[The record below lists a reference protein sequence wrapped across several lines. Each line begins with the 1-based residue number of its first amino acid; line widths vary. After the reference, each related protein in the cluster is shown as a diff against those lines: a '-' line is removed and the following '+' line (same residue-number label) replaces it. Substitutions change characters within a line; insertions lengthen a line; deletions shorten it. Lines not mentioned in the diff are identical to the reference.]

1 MIEDFLKGRTAIITG
16 ASRGIGYAIAE
27 NLAQRGVHLS
37 LISTRLESVES
48 VAAEFQEKYGVKV
61 LPVETDVKDYDAVV
75 RTVQQTQEEFG
86 DIDFLVNNAGITR
99 DKLLIQM
106 KVSDWDEV
114 IDTNLKGSFHFAKGV
129 CKAMMK
135 QRGGVILNIT
145 SVVGLMG
152 NPGQANYSSAKAGVI
167 GFTKTLARELAP
179 RNIRVNAIA
188 PGYIRSDMTEKL
200 PDRLKEEL
208 RSRIPLGEF
217 GSVEDVANCVTFLL
231 SPLAKYITGSV
242 IQVDGGLNM

>member
-1 MIEDFLKGRTAIITG
+1 MEDFFKGRTAIVTG
-16 ASRGIGYAIAE
+16 ASRGIGYSIAQS
-27 NLAQRGVHLS
+27 LARIGVNLS
-37 LISTRLESVES
+37 LISTRLESVEC
-48 VAAEFQEKYGVKV
+48 VAVEFREKYGVKV
-61 LPVETDVKDYDAVV
+61 LPVETDVKNYEAVV
-75 RTVQQTQEEFG
+75 ETVKRTQEELG
-86 DIDFLVNNAGITR
+86 EIDFLVNNAGITR

-106 KVSDWDEV
+106 KVSDWDDV

-129 CKAMMK
+129 CRAMMK
-135 QRGGVILNIT
+135 NREGVILNIT

-152 NPGQANYSSAKAGVI
+152 NPGQANYSAAKAGII

-188 PGYIRSDMTEKL
+188 PGYICSDMTEKL

-208 RSRIPLGEF
+208 KSRIPLGEF

-231 SPLAKYITGSV
+231 SPMARYITGAV

>member
-1 MIEDFLKGRTAIITG
+1 MTADHLKGRNAIITG

-27 NLAQRGVHLS
+27 DLARQGVNLCLV
-37 LISTRLESVES
+37 STRLESIET
-48 VAAEFQEKYGVKV
+48 VAQEFHSKYGIQT
-61 LPVETDVKDYDAVV
+61 LPVATDVKDFDAVLD
-75 RTVQQTQEEFG
+75 TVQKVQEAFG
-86 DIDFLVNNAGITR
+86 SIDYLVNNAGITR

-135 QRGGVILNIT
+135 QREGVILNIT

-152 NPGQANYSSAKAGVI
+152 NPGQANYSAAKAGII
-167 GFTKTLARELAP
+167 GFTKTLARELAS

-188 PGYIRSDMTEKL
+188 PGYIRSDMTEKI
-200 PDRLKEEL
+200 PGRLKEEL
-208 RSRIPLGEF
+208 KNRIPLGEF
-217 GSVEDVANCVTFLL
+217 GTAEDVANCVTFLV
-231 SPLAKYITGSV
+231 SPQARYITGSV